1 MLPVLARNSRL
12 SSKVSTF
19 RTIDD
24 FLRLREMASHV
35 KSVAIIGGGF
45 LGSELACALGN
56 KAAEEKKGLE
66 VVQIFKEKGNMA
78 KVLESDL
85 CIKKQILSNLIRL
98 QVLPDYLS
106 QWTTEKVRKEGVAV
120 KPNTTIRD
128 AIITPES
135 RLDLR
140 CICTC
145 VWKLVHFPFD

>member
-24 FLRLREMASHV
+24 FLRLREMTSHV

-78 KVLESDL
+78 KVLESE
-85 CIKKQILSNLIRL
+85 IK
-98 QVLPDYLS
+98 
-106 QWTTEKVRKEGVAV
+106 
-120 KPNTTIRD
+120 
-128 AIITPES
+128 
-135 RLDLR
+135 
-140 CICTC
+140 
-145 VWKLVHFPFD
+145 

>member
-1 MLPVLARNSRL
+1 MARNSRL

-24 FLRLREMASHV
+24 FLRLREMTSHV

-85 CIKKQILSNLIRL
+85 CIKKQILSNLIRP

-135 RLDLR
+135 RLELK

>member
-78 KVLESDL
+78 KVLESE
-85 CIKKQILSNLIRL
+85 IK
-98 QVLPDYLS
+98 
-106 QWTTEKVRKEGVAV
+106 
-120 KPNTTIRD
+120 
-128 AIITPES
+128 
-135 RLDLR
+135 
-140 CICTC
+140 
-145 VWKLVHFPFD
+145 

>member
-1 MLPVLARNSRL
+1 MLARNSRL

-24 FLRLREMASHV
+24 FLRLREMTSHV

-85 CIKKQILSNLIRL
+85 CIKKQILSNLIRP

-135 RLDLR
+135 RLELR

-145 VWKLVHFPFD
+145 GWKLVHFPFD